1 MDPAGEQGSHRMAV
15 CDAGRW
21 DVTECSLLSGSV
33 ASPRRRLLCGHW
45 PNPPTHPPTHL
56 ITHPPTRPPTHPPAR
71 PSAHPPAHPPS
82 PTCPPTAG
90 QGGRHGVPPGQPG
103 GRHPRHLLC
112 PQDPGLLHPQ
122 AHWGAVPGAKQG
134 GWAGGGGE
142 GQRQG
147 GWGTGS
153 VAHFSRHSTRVGYTG
168 GGQPKCDNQVSL
180 CSPAPPTCLCR
191 PLVRTCTRRTM
202 WRRPWRAQVG
212 GRVG

>member
-1 MDPAGEQGSHRMAV
+1 MVSHLASLAEDTLVISFAPKTLAYSILKRIGELFPG
-15 CDAGRW
+15 
-21 DVTECSLLSGSV
+21 
-33 ASPRRRLLCGHW
+33 
-45 PNPPTHPPTHL
+45 
-56 ITHPPTRPPTHPPAR
+56 
-71 PSAHPPAHPPS
+71 PSKV
-82 PTCPPTAG
+82 
-90 QGGRHGVPPGQPG
+90 GGR
-103 GRHPRHLLC
+103 
-112 PQDPGLLHPQ
+112 
-122 AHWGAVPGAKQG
+122 
-134 GWAGGGGE
+134 GGGGE